1 MKKCDQEII
10 KNFTNEEKDIVEK
23 TRLIKMGGHGHRKF
37 RKDFVNRLRP
47 FSFFFYQKVIFS
59 IEAKNVLKCQNTLTK

>member
-1 MKKCDQEII
+1 M
-10 KNFTNEEKDIVEK
+10 
-23 TRLIKMGGHGHRKF
+23 RGHGHRKF

-47 FSFFFYQKVIFS
+47 FYFFFYQKVIFS

>member
-23 TRLIKMGGHGHRKF
+23 TRLIKMG
-37 RKDFVNRLRP
+37 P
-47 FSFFFYQKVIFS
+47 
-59 IEAKNVLKCQNTLTK
+59 